1 MAQGLRLRRESCAVY
16 ISPCMLM
23 PIPVKQLRPS
33 GARVGS
39 VRVLLSIYIID
50 TASPGHIAHALL
62 APRRL
67 AINSGALGALVTT
80 VAAPVTA
87 AAPMQKAAQRMLEC
101 HRAWCHG
108 DGLCLL
114 LFLW

>member
-1 MAQGLRLRRESCAVY
+1 MRLRVALSYVWFETLIHNRETAEAVGR
-16 ISPCMLM
+16 SRR
-23 PIPVKQLRPS
+23 LRP
-33 GARVGS
+33 R
-39 VRVLLSIYIID
+39 IIILD

-67 AINSGALGALVTT
+67 AINYGALGALVTT
-80 VAAPVTA
+80 VAATVTA
-87 AAPMQKAAQRMLEC
+87 AAPLQKAAQRMLER
-101 HRAWCHG
+101 HQAWCHG

>member
-1 MAQGLRLRRESCAVY
+1 MNLVS
-16 ISPCMLM
+16 
-23 PIPVKQLRPS
+23 VKQLRPS

-39 VRVLLSIYIID
+39 VRVLLCID
-50 TASPGHIAHALL
+50 TASPGHEAHTLL
-62 APRRL
+62 APRRQ

-80 VAAPVTA
+80 VAATVTA